1 MQADNTDS
9 ASLHFESILEGD
21 ISQNNGVGGGIGDNG
36 TDSSGNHDM
45 AVAGTSTSGSAT
57 DGIDHFLFDIQREN
71 YDLPRNN
78 TNPSPLIE
86 RSYENTDLDFDI
98 ERKKRDFPHR
108 HANYGQTKNELT
120 DNALFN
126 KFRDA
131 ADGCTIVSS
140 PSSADASTPNR
151 DDIEDVDDDDED
163 DDVIDANDDDQLTE
177 GKLKDSNSV
186 SCEDL
191 LEFANKKP
199 KGKERG
205 IESDEV
211 RIMTKVLGTNVS
223 SRYNGT
229 YLFWYF
235 SRGVYIPKV
244 IDAFFYFSCT
254 DNTRT
259 MYHRSRFYRMECS
272 SCNQNYLITKC
283 IETKTKHFI

>member
-1 MQADNTDS
+1 MTKNSRKKFIENNFADEECRTYENLDALRMQADNTDS

-21 ISQNNGVGGGIGDNG
+21 ISQNNGGGGGIGDNG
-36 TDSSGNHDM
+36 TDSSGHHDM
-45 AVAGTSTSGSAT
+45 AVAGTSTGGSAT
-57 DGIDHFLFDIQREN
+57 AGIDHFLFDIQRDN
-71 YDLPRNN
+71 YDIPRNN
-78 TNPSPLIE
+78 TNPSPSIE

-98 ERKKRDFPHR
+98 ERKKREFPHR
-108 HANYGQTKNELT
+108 YANYGQTKNELT

-140 PSSADASTPNR
+140 PSTADASTPNH
-151 DDIEDVDDDDED
+151 DDIGDVDDDDED

-223 SRYNGT
+223 SRYNCT
-229 YLFWYF
+229 YIF
-235 SRGVYIPKV
+235 
-244 IDAFFYFSCT
+244 
-254 DNTRT
+254 
-259 MYHRSRFYRMECS
+259 
-272 SCNQNYLITKC
+272 
-283 IETKTKHFI
+283 

>member
-21 ISQNNGVGGGIGDNG
+21 ISQNNGGGAGIGDIA

-45 AVAGTSTSGSAT
+45 AVAAGTSTSSTSA
-57 DGIDHFLFDIQREN
+57 GIDHFLFERDN
-71 YDLPRNN
+71 YDNN
-78 TNPSPLIE
+78 VHPSSPIE
-86 RSYENTDLDFDI
+86 RSYENTDLNIDIDI
-98 ERKKRDFPHR
+98 ERKKREYAHKY
-108 HANYGQTKNELT
+108 ANYGQTKNELT

-140 PSSADASTPNR
+140 DVSIPNHNNAV
-151 DDIEDVDDDDED
+151 DVDD
-163 DDVIDANDDDQLTE
+163 DDVIDANDDDQLT
-177 GKLKDSNSV
+177 KLKDSNSV

-223 SRYNGT
+223 IGFACELHVS
-229 YLFWYF
+229 F
-235 SRGVYIPKV
+235 
-244 IDAFFYFSCT
+244 A
-254 DNTRT
+254 
-259 MYHRSRFYRMECS
+259 
-272 SCNQNYLITKC
+272 
-283 IETKTKHFI
+283 